1 MAERRYEK
9 CSIYYINTNEDNM
22 LFSHVKVSSFRAKAH
37 LVFHWCL
44 YNKFISLIYLTV
56 TYLLAHSFTFTIL
69 YLSIYQFI
77 FHSLINLHQVI
88 KVRLHSYFHTYVYT
102 RHSLTKLLLLGN
114 EVFFFLSIVFHSPQ
128 LIFNFSCNP
137 LCIRTLEKARA
148 IKLCHF
154 YDVLMT

>member
-1 MAERRYEK
+1 M
-9 CSIYYINTNEDNM
+9 CSIFV
-22 LFSHVKVSSFRAKAH
+22 LGFRFIPVIH
-37 LVFHWCL
+37 SL
-44 YNKFISLIYLTV
+44 ISLIYLTF
-56 TYLLAHSFTFTIL
+56 THLLTHSFTFTII
-69 YLSIYQFI
+69 YLSVYLFI

-88 KVRLHSYFHTYVYT
+88 KVRLHSYFHTLNF
-102 RHSLTKLLLLGN
+102 SLNFTKFLLLGN
-114 EVFFFLSIVFHSPQ
+114 EVFFCLSIVFHSPQ